1 MECFI
6 TFTNQSQ
13 GRDRIFRAA
22 QYGSALFVYLL
33 KNKSGRQK
41 LIKKLQ
47 SLESNMS
54 TGRKL
59 FRLGNT
65 VSSIDAAKRTMHLED
80 PMLRLCLTVAN
91 LNRSLYFLCDNILW
105 ARSIGLV
112 TDMDKEKWSVRAS
125 RCYFVSL
132 LMNLTRDL
140 YGIYRAM
147 EREAQD
153 KQYRQKVSQHCSDSR
168 DVACM
173 AVLDLQAFLLLLYHS
188 LRRNPSILLD
198 TAKNVCDLFIP
209 MDRLGIYK
217 TNPGV
222 VGLCG
227 LMSSIL
233 GILALVKPSF
243 KLKP

>member
-1 MECFI
+1 MEYFV

-22 QYGSALFVYLL
+22 QYGSALLIYLL

-65 VSSIDAAKRTMHLED
+65 VSAINAAKRTLHLED
-80 PMLRLCLTVAN
+80 PVLRLCLTVAN

-112 TDMDKEKWSVRAS
+112 TNMDKERWRVHAS

-140 YGIYRAM
+140 YGIYQAM

-153 KQYRQKVSQHCSDSR
+153 KQYRQKVSQHRSDGR
-168 DVACM
+168 DVACV
-173 AVLDLQAFLLLLYHS
+173 AVLNLQTLLLLLYHS
-188 LRRNPSILLD
+188 LRCNPSILLD
-198 TAKNVCDLFIP
+198 TVKNACDLFIP

-233 GILALVKPSF
+233 GILTLMKPSF